1 MKIVDIELVRAHCNS
16 LPDDDVLLEYYTE
29 VAEEM
34 VVSETRRTDEELIAM
49 GGGSYP
55 TRIKQ
60 AVLLIVAHFYKVREA
75 VSTINEILT
84 PFAYAAC
91 VKPFRKFATDWK
103 NEDNDMYNGI
113 IKGETGLFVN
123 LDISEV
129 DSNRQQSIGLSLKM
143 QDISGASAEA
153 DGLVTAYDVQ
163 KELKKKQDKLVS
175 GKNIKTFGGESLLGS
190 GEIDLGGLVSN
201 VVIGEGYGSYV
212 PEGGV
217 LRLPNF
223 VQRIKTAFGDTIQP
237 DANGIAT
244 LPLYVRAM
252 MFNGVPSTPTSGGE
266 LVINAVTDIEV
277 GGVSVVK
284 NGVANFGTAVNAVMI
299 NGEQAPNNGG
309 VVNLGEFPFQTDYS
323 GVTIGTVASNV
334 TLDGRDITI
343 GNIVNFPQVAIL
355 GTGFNVN
362 TRNVNIGTDTT
373 ESVSIKAGTKM
384 ELLCNSLALGTTA
397 VRVQGENFFV
407 PNLYCTNLL
416 FAQEKLR
423 ATTMYLGGDGGGPTA
438 EIKLAN
444 TLDKIIITCNN
455 KSAEIPLS

>member
-16 LPDDDVLLEYYTE
+16 LPEDDVLLEHYTE

-75 VSTINEILT
+75 SGTINEILT

-123 LDISEV
+123 LDISKI
-129 DSNRQQSIGLSLKM
+129 DNNRQQSIGLSLKI

-163 KELKKKQDKLVS
+163 KELTKKQDTLVS
-175 GKNIKTFGGESLLGS
+175 GKNLKTFDGQSLLGS

-217 LRLPNF
+217 LRLPNY
-223 VQRIKTAFGDTIQP
+223 VQSVKTAFGDTIVP
-237 DANGIAT
+237 NENGIAT

-252 MFNGVPSTPTSGGE
+252 MFNGVPTTPTSGGE
-266 LVINAVTDIEV
+266 LVIDAVTDIVV

-284 NGVANFGTAVNAVMI
+284 DGIANLGTAVNAVMI
-299 NGEQAPNNGG
+299 NGEQAPNNNG
-309 VVNLGEFPFQTDYS
+309 VVNLGLMPFQSDYN
-323 GVTIGTVASNV
+323 GITIGTGTDKT
-334 TLDGRDITI
+334 TLDGSDITI
-343 GNIVNFPQVAIL
+343 GNIVNYPQVAIL

-362 TRNVNIGTDTT
+362 SRNVKIGTDTT
-373 ESVSIKAGTKM
+373 DVVEATAKESINLS
-384 ELLCNSLALGTTA
+384 CNHVTLGTSTIK
-397 VRVQGENFFV
+397 VQGEDLFAPSF
-407 PNLYCTNLL
+407 YTTNL
-416 FAQEKLR
+416 FIGA
-423 ATTMYLGGDGGGPTA
+423 GGGGLYAKIELAPTS
-438 EIKLAN
+438 
-444 TLDKIIITCNN
+444 DKIIITCGN

>member
-129 DSNRQQSIGLSLKM
+129 NSNRQQSIGLSLKI

-163 KELKKKQDKLVS
+163 KELKKKQNTLVS
-175 GKNIKTFGGESLLGS
+175 GKNIKTVGGESLLGS
-190 GEIDLGGLVSN
+190 GDLL
-201 VVIGEGYGSYV
+201 
-212 PEGGV
+212 
-217 LRLPNF
+217 
-223 VQRIKTAFGDTIQP
+223 
-237 DANGIAT
+237 
-244 LPLYVRAM
+244 
-252 MFNGVPSTPTSGGE
+252 
-266 LVINAVTDIEV
+266 INAVTDVKV
-277 GGVSVVK
+277 GGVSVVQ

-299 NGEQAPNNGG
+299 NGYQAPNNGG

-323 GVTIGTVASNV
+323 GVTIGTVADRV

-343 GNIVNFPQVAIL
+343 GNIVSFPQVTIL
-355 GTGFNVN
+355 GTGFNVS
-362 TRNVNIGTDTT
+362 TCNVNIGTDTT
-373 ESVSIKAGTKM
+373 ENVSIKAGTKM
-384 ELLCNSLALGTTA
+384 ELLCNSLTLGTTRIH
-397 VRVQGENFFV
+397 VNGENFFV
-407 PNLYCTNLL
+407 PNLYCTEFLYTQGNLK
-416 FAQEKLR
+416 AH
-423 ATTMYLGGDGGGPTA
+423 TMYLGGESGGPTA

-444 TLDKIIITCNN
+444 TFDKIIITCKG

>member
-16 LPDDDVLLEYYTE
+16 LPEDDVLLEHYTE

-84 PFAYAAC
+84 PFAYAVC
-91 VKPFRKFATDWK
+91 VKPFRKFATNGK

-113 IKGETGLFVN
+113 IKGDIGLFVN

-129 DSNRQQSIGLSLKM
+129 DSNRQQSIGLSLKI
-143 QDISGASAEA
+143 QNISGASAEA
-153 DGLVTAYDVQ
+153 DGLVTAYDAQ
-163 KELKKKQDKLVS
+163 KELEKKQDTLVS
-175 GKNIKTFGGESLLGS
+175 GKNLKTFDGQSLLGS

-217 LRLPNF
+217 LRLPNY
-223 VQRIKTAFGDTIQP
+223 VQSVKTAFGDTIVP
-237 DANGIAT
+237 NRNGIAT

-252 MFNGVPSTPTSGGE
+252 MFNGVPTTPTSGGE
-266 LVINAVTDIEV
+266 LVIDAVTDIVV

-284 NGVANFGTAVNAVMI
+284 DGIANLGTAVNAVMI
-299 NGEQAPNNGG
+299 NGQQAPNNNG
-309 VVNLGEFPFQTDYS
+309 VVNLGLMPFQSDYS
-323 GVTIGTVASNV
+323 GITIGTGTVKT
-334 TLDGRDITI
+334 TLDGSDITI
-343 GNIVNFPQVAIL
+343 GNIVNYPQVAIL

-362 TRNVNIGTDTT
+362 SRNVKIGADTT
-373 ESVSIKAGTKM
+373 DVVEATAKESINLS
-384 ELLCNSLALGTTA
+384 CNHVTLGA
-397 VRVQGENFFV
+397 SAIRVQGEDLFAPSF
-407 PNLYCTNLL
+407 YTTNL
-416 FAQEKLR
+416 FIGA
-423 ATTMYLGGDGGGPTA
+423 GGGGLYAKIELAPTS
-438 EIKLAN
+438 
-444 TLDKIIITCNN
+444 DKIIITCGN

>member
-129 DSNRQQSIGLSLKM
+129 NSNRQQSIGLSLKI

-153 DGLVTAYDVQ
+153 DGLVTAYDAQ
-163 KELKKKQDKLVS
+163 KELKKKQDTLVS
-175 GKNIKTFGGESLLGS
+175 GKNLKTVGGESLLGS
-190 GEIDLGGLVSN
+190 GEIDLGGFVSN

-223 VQRIKTAFGDTIQP
+223 VQSIKTAFGDTIQP
-237 DANGIAT
+237 NANGIAT

-266 LVINAVTDIEV
+266 LVINAVTDIKV

-284 NGVANFGTAVNAVMI
+284 NGVANFGTAVNAIVV
-299 NGEQAPNNGG
+299 NGQQAPNAGG
-309 VVNLGEFPFQTDYS
+309 VINLGSTPYQTDND
-323 GVTIGTVASNV
+323 GVRFGTHLEK
-334 TLDGRDITI
+334 TMLDGRDVTI

-373 ESVSIKAGTKM
+373 GSVTVSAKENIS
-384 ELLCNSLALGTTA
+384 LLGNRVVLGTVGIGVNDA
-397 VRVQGENFFV
+397 KFYAPNIICSGLVSAQKSEVQT
-407 PNLYCTNLL
+407 L
-416 FAQEKLR
+416 
-423 ATTMYLGGDGGGPTA
+423 YLGGEDGGPTA
-438 EIKLAN
+438 EIKLAS
-444 TLDKIIITCNN
+444 TSDKITITCNG

>member
-16 LPDDDVLLEYYTE
+16 LPEDEVLLEYYTE

-103 NEDNDMYNGI
+103 NENNDMYNGI

-129 DSNRQQSIGLSLKM
+129 NSNRQQSIGLSLNI
-143 QDISGASAEA
+143 QDISVASAEA
-153 DGLVTAYDVQ
+153 NGLVTAYDVQ

-175 GKNIKTFGGESLLGS
+175 GKNIKTVGGESLLGS
-190 GEIDLGGLVSN
+190 GDLL
-201 VVIGEGYGSYV
+201 
-212 PEGGV
+212 
-217 LRLPNF
+217 
-223 VQRIKTAFGDTIQP
+223 
-237 DANGIAT
+237 
-244 LPLYVRAM
+244 
-252 MFNGVPSTPTSGGE
+252 
-266 LVINAVTDIEV
+266 INAVADVQV
-277 GGVSVVK
+277 GGVSVVQ

-299 NGEQAPNNGG
+299 NGQQAPNNGG

-323 GVTIGTVASNV
+323 GVTIGTVANRV

-384 ELLCNSLALGTTA
+384 ELLCNSLTLGTAA

-416 FAQEKLR
+416 FAQKKLR

>member
-16 LPDDDVLLEYYTE
+16 LPEDDILLKYYTE

-34 VVSETRRTDEELIAM
+34 VVSETRRTDEELITM

-123 LDISEV
+123 LDISV
-129 DSNRQQSIGLSLKM
+129 IDNNRQQSIGLSLKT

-163 KELKKKQDKLVS
+163 KELTKKQDTLVS
-175 GKNIKTFGGESLLGS
+175 GKNIKTFSGQSLLGP

-217 LRLPNF
+217 LRLPNY
-223 VQRIKTAFGDTIQP
+223 VQSIKTAFADTIQP

-252 MFNGVPSTPTSGGE
+252 MFNGVPTTPTSGGE
-266 LVINAVTDIEV
+266 LVINAVTDIKV
-277 GGVSVVK
+277 DGVSVVK
-284 NGVANFGTAVNAVMI
+284 DGIANFGTAVNAVMI
-299 NGEQAPNNGG
+299 NGQQAPNNNG
-309 VVNLGEFPFQTDYS
+309 VVNLGELPFQTDYS
-323 GVTIGTVASNV
+323 GITIGTTTNGT

-343 GNIVNFPQVAIL
+343 GNTVNFPQVAIL
-355 GTGFNVN
+355 GTGFNIN
-362 TRNVNIGTDTT
+362 TSGVNIGTDTT
-373 ESVSIKAGTKM
+373 KSVTVSAQDRV
-384 ELLCNSLALGTTA
+384 ELICNNVTLGTTA
-397 VRVQGENFFV
+397 VKVQGEDLFAPSF
-407 PNLYCTNLL
+407 YTTNL
-416 FAQEKLR
+416 FIGA
-423 ATTMYLGGDGGGPTA
+423 GGGGPRA
-438 EIKLAN
+438 KIELAP
-444 TLDKIIITCNN
+444 TSDKIIITCGD
-455 KSAEIPLS
+455 KKAEIPLS